1 MLKGLTARRLADAL
15 FSLVTWAAA
24 IAVVMWCF
32 AWVTRW
38 YVVVGVLLVVVTGA
52 VLADR
57 AKAAAALEAGDAAVP
72 APRDGEATDLL
83 ARPTP

>member
-1 MLKGLTARRLADAL
+1 MIKGLTARRLADAL
-15 FSLVTWAAA
+15 VALVTWAAA

-38 YVVVGVLLVVVTGA
+38 YVVVAVLLTVVAGA
-52 VLADR
+52 VLVDR
-57 AKAAAALEAGDAAVP
+57 TRAAALEPGDAAVP

-83 ARPTP
+83 GRRIV